1 MCFSPI
7 RLDPR
12 VKIKSP
18 KNNSTRGSNTLL
30 TLHSTALQCNPNV
43 QISGDGGQLTND
55 AGMVLILEF
64 LHRLHFD
71 SLLTKCVHFDDHRKF
86 HTAAYH
92 DIFRQK
98 LLLDIAG
105 YLHDDAADSWLL
117 DPAMQAIL
125 GQDKLVSQP
134 SLSRFFG
141 AMTANNLDELRQL
154 LWKTATLSF
163 QHSHQSQFVL
173 DIDSTH
179 ADTFGE
185 QESSAYNAHYMAKG
199 YHPQV
204 LFDCQSRMLLDLW
217 SDLATFIPVKTPI
230 NSSKQ
235 PLIGFKHSRTVRT

>member
-1 MCFSPI
+1 
-7 RLDPR
+7 
-12 VKIKSP
+12 
-18 KNNSTRGSNTLL
+18 
-30 TLHSTALQCNPNV
+30 
-43 QISGDGGQLTND
+43 
-55 AGMVLILEF
+55 
-64 LHRLHFD
+64 
-71 SLLTKCVHFDDHRKF
+71 
-86 HTAAYH
+86 
-92 DIFRQK
+92 
-98 LLLDIAG
+98 
-105 YLHDDAADSWLL
+105 
-117 DPAMQAIL
+117 MQAIL

-204 LFDCQSRMLLDLW
+204 LFDCQSRMLLDPW